1 MFSLQLSGTLVDV
14 IHIIERAWQLYILQ
28 DLQNAMRGGKADI
41 EKSVAGRHI
50 FLELSGLFGKKC
62 ELPLME

>member
-14 IHIIERAWQLYILQ
+14 IHIIERVWQLYILPS
-28 DLQNAMRGGKADI
+28 LTKHEADI

-50 FLELSGLFGKKC
+50 FLELSGWCGKKC